1 MEKLKQWLLPPKDEM
16 EVEMTANVVGELA
29 LLGGF
34 MSAAICNLLRGKDNR
49 QLLVIMQGFLAGKW
63 IGRFLETR
71 ERKSLLLALLSL
83 ASGALYIVS
92 CLLESEEIEGEQ

>member
-1 MEKLKQWLLPPKDEM
+1 MEKWKHWLLQAKDEM
-16 EVEMTANVVGELA
+16 EVEITASLVGELA

-34 MSAAICNLLRGKDNR
+34 MSMAICNILKGKDNR

-71 ERKSLLLALLSL
+71 EKKSLLLAVLSL
-83 ASGALYIVS
+83 ASGTLYAVS
-92 CLLESEEIEGEQ
+92 CLLESKEE